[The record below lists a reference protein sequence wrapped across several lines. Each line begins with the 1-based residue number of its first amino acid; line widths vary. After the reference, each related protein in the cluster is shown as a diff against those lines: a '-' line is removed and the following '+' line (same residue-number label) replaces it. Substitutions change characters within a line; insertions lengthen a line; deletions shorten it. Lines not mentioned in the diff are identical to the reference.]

1 MANKK
6 IRNIIIIVLAVLV
19 AAGIAVALFFLL
31 PRDNDP
37 ADTDASSSAFSET
50 VTSNE
55 SDTVDAKEE
64 SKEELKDGEFLKGN
78 NAEQKETG
86 SGELGGSSTVEII
99 KPETSSEETT
109 SSENNDPV
117 WIGGI
122 W

>member
-1 MANKK
+1 MANNK

-31 PRDNDP
+31 PRDNDT
-37 ADTDASSSAFSET
+37 ADTAPSSSAFSET

-86 SGELGGSSTVEII
+86 AGELGGSSTVEII